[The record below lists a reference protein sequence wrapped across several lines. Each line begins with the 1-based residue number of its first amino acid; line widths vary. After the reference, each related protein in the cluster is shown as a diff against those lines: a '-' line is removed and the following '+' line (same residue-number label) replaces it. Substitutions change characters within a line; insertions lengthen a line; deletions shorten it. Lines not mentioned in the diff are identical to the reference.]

1 MRVVSSKR
9 WDIRIKEL
17 ECLEGG
23 EDQLYADPEL
33 DTGGDGRGG
42 EVREGTNLFL
52 GGIVVDIYVYGD
64 MFAYYIVDVSLNCR
78 SGGV

>member
-33 DTGGDGRGG
+33 DAGGDGGGG
-42 EVREGTNLFL
+42 EVRVGTDLFL
-52 GGIVVDIYVYGD
+52 GGMVVDIYVHGD
-64 MFAYYIVDVSLNCR
+64 FFA
-78 SGGV
+78 